1 MEVMEFHCGII
12 LYRFFFSNNPYIK
25 LSSEYMATLY
35 TFTRDTNW
43 RTQNVQPITII
54 LTSDGILDHG
64 NGRLGISLWN
74 FGGNP
79 DSCIYVK
86 GYKLVHAK
94 CAALIV
100 TLVRVLQ

>member
-79 DSCIYVK
+79 DSCNYNI
-86 GYKLVHAK
+86 
-94 CAALIV
+94 ALSFSNF
-100 TLVRVLQ
+100 LFP